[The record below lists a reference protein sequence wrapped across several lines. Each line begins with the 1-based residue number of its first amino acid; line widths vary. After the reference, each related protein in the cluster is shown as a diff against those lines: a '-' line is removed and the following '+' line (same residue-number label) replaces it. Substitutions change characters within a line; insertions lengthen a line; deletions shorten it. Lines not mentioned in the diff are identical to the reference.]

1 MQRHRVCALAGV
13 VFFVLPVV
21 SALGQ
26 GAQQVSV
33 ETFYPR
39 HAGAGRTTVIN
50 VAVPRGNEV
59 QSAEISPPSGVT
71 VAGITGN
78 AGATDQAIGW
88 WELTLDVAKDAAPGD
103 RSLVLVLGN
112 ARRTA
117 PVTISVPTHIPAI
130 SDLRIT
136 PQSNQRGL
144 ELQLSA
150 DDAAGDLGESPYVW
164 FYADCGGGEPI
175 VGALPGKVNARIV
188 RALFPDLRST
198 APDSASANASC
209 SLQVRLTDKTGIE
222 SNTLKAT
229 LELRN

>member
-1 MQRHRVCALAGV
+1 MRRRWLWATIGVFLLAGV
-13 VFFVLPVV
+13 SV
-21 SALGQ
+21 SGQ
-26 GAQQVSV
+26 GAPQISV
-33 ETFYPR
+33 ETYYPR

-50 VAVPRGNEV
+50 VAVPRNNEV

-71 VAGITGN
+71 VAGITGK
-78 AGATDQAIGW
+78 AASDQAIGW
-88 WELTLDVAKDAAPGD
+88 WELTLDVAKDATPGD
-103 RSLVLVLGN
+103 RSLVLVLRN
-112 ARRTA
+112 ARTA
-117 PVTISVPTHIPAI
+117 PVTISVSTHIPAI

-164 FYADCGGGEPI
+164 FYAECGGGEPI

-198 APDSASANASC
+198 APDSAPANARC
-209 SLQVRLTDKTGIE
+209 SLQVRLTDRTGIE
-222 SNTLKAT
+222 SNTLKTT